1 MYTSILL
8 VALTGLAPMAESVQ
22 APVWHQDYVGARE
35 QAARSRKPLAI
46 FLAPGKEGWN
56 SLGRNGGLTEEAKR
70 LLGTSYTCVHIDT
83 ATERGRQL
91 AKQFEM
97 PDGQGIV
104 FGDGQAQVQAFW
116 HKGDLADQDLV
127 RYLKRFADPAGGQT
141 YGDQSGGSFGL
152 RTGCSDGPSS
162 VAGLLPLVPG
172 RLPRWAMPAVT

>member
-127 RYLKRFADPAGGQT
+127 RYLKRFADPARVVKHTETNPEGH
-141 YGDQSGGSFGL
+141 SGSG
-152 RTGCSDGPSS
+152 
-162 VAGLLPLVPG
+162 
-172 RLPRWAMPAVT
+172 PAVQTAPLLWPGYCPSCQGGCPGGRCPQ